1 MGNLYYSNS
10 FGDPNYLKFSFNL
23 EKLIDNSGK
32 KKPRKQQVQGQGVS
46 VTADWTEMIRN

>member
-10 FGDPNYLKFSFNL
+10 FGDPNYLKFSSHL

-32 KKPRKQQVQGQGVS
+32 KKPAKTAGSGAGGQCHGGL
-46 VTADWTEMIRN
+46 DRDD